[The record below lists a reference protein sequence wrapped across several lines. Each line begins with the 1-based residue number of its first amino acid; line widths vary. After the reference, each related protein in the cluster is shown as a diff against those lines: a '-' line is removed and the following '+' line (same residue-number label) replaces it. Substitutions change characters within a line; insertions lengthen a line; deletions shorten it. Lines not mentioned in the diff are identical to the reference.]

1 VFASQLSVDSQG
13 NRGPSLRL
21 KRDALFHTK
30 GVVVQTNK
38 RIPRWLIV
46 GGTAALLG
54 LLLGA
59 TVLGPGP
66 ALAQET
72 TTMGSV
78 PTEDAAEQEAR
89 QTERIRASLDALVV
103 DGTISAE
110 QADAVASHLTGRLN
124 LHGRRLHRI
133 HAGLDV
139 AALAIGITERELL
152 EALRDGQS
160 VAEVAAT
167 NGVDAQTVIEAL
179 VAEVNERVDEA
190 VASGDLDAHRASQ
203 IMADAEDRVTDFV
216 NGNLRFRRGRLDVA
230 PAA

>member
-1 VFASQLSVDSQG
+1 M
-13 NRGPSLRL
+13 
-21 KRDALFHTK
+21 
-30 GVVVQTNK
+30 QTNK
-38 RIPRWLIV
+38 RIPRWSIV

-72 TTMGSV
+72 TTTDSL
-78 PTEDAAEQEAR
+78 PTEDAAEREAR
-89 QTERIRASLDALVV
+89 QTARIRASLDALVV

-110 QADAVASHLTGRLN
+110 QAEAVASHLAGRLE
-124 LHGRRLHRI
+124 LHARRLHRI

-139 AALAIGITERELL
+139 AALAIGITESELM

-160 VAEVAAT
+160 VAEVAAA
-167 NGVDAQTVIEAL
+167 NGVDPQTVIEAL
-179 VAEVNERVDEA
+179 VAELNERVDGA
-190 VASGDLDAHRASQ
+190 VASGDLDADRASR
-203 IMADAEDRVTDFV
+203 IKAEAEERISDFV
-216 NGNLRFRRGRLDVA
+216 NGDLRFRRGRFA